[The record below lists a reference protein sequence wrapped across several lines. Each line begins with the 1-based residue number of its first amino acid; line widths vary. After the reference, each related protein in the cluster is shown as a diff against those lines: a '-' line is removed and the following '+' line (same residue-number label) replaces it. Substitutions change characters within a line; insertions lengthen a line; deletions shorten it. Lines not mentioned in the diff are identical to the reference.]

1 MNSSVGLSFEQ
12 EFNLRV
18 YKQQV
23 EHFDLSTTQDLLI
36 ETLRQSMVKDNL
48 FMEMVKNVRQNL
60 V

>member
-48 FMEMVKNVRQNL
+48 FTEMVKNVRQNL

>member
-12 EFNLRV
+12 EFNLKV

-23 EHFDLSTTQDLLI
+23 EHLDLLTTQDLLL

-48 FMEMVKNVRQNL
+48 FMEMFKKGI
-60 V
+60 

>member
-18 YKQQV
+18 YKEQV
-23 EHFDLSTTQDLLI
+23 ERLDLSTTQNLLL

-48 FMEMVKNVRQNL
+48 FMDMVRKGI
-60 V
+60 